1 MTSTRWAGPGCCC
14 RPRWPSG
21 WGSSG
26 PPTGSSTSATEPGAA
41 RPGPKL
47 LTLVHA
53 MVAGA
58 DCIDDVE
65 LLRCGS
71 TASVLGHRVMA
82 ASTVGTWLR
91 AFTFGHVR
99 QLDKVTGEILSRAWA
114 AGAGPGDGPLT
125 VDVDSTICE
134 VHGYHKQGAC
144 YGYTHRLGYHPLLAT
159 RADTGE
165 VLHARLRKGS
175 ANTARGILRFVDEL
189 VARLRRAGATGEL
202 TLRMDSGFWSAK
214 LIRRLRGDKVGYSIT
229 VRQTRPCPPAIAAI
243 PVQAWVQIAYAP
255 DGVAEVAE
263 TGYRGHRLIVR
274 RVQNPGDQQ
283 QLFPTWRYHA
293 FVTDRPGTMIELD
306 ADHRRHAVCELA
318 IRDLKAGP
326 GLAHL
331 PSGRF
336 AATPLGCW
344 PPPWPTTCCAGP
356 PAWVWASATS
366 RPWPRR
372 CGGPCFTCP
381 GGSPAPR
388 GDGRCTCP
396 PAGPGRTRS
405 GWPWRG
411 CAASRTRPD
420 SITIA
425 AVAGWRQA
433 NSFHLAQSASITD
446 P

>member
-1 MTSTRWAGPGCCC
+1 MRSSHVVLDQVDIAFDDEHAVGGAGLLLP
-14 RPRWPSG
+14 
-21 WGSSG
+21 
-26 PPTGSSTSATEPGAA
+26 ATLAERLGIERATDRLIDLGDRTGAA
-41 RPGPKL
+41 RPGRKL

-99 QLDKVTGEILSRAWA
+99 QLDKVTGEILTRAWA

-202 TLRMDSGFWSAK
+202 TLRMD
-214 LIRRLRGDKVGYSIT
+214 
-229 VRQTRPCPPAIAAI
+229 
-243 PVQAWVQIAYAP
+243 
-255 DGVAEVAE
+255 
-263 TGYRGHRLIVR
+263 
-274 RVQNPGDQQ
+274 
-283 QLFPTWRYHA
+283 
-293 FVTDRPGTMIELD
+293 
-306 ADHRRHAVCELA
+306 
-318 IRDLKAGP
+318 
-326 GLAHL
+326 
-331 PSGRF
+331 
-336 AATPLGCW
+336 
-344 PPPWPTTCCAGP
+344 
-356 PAWVWASATS
+356 
-366 RPWPRR
+366 
-372 CGGPCFTCP
+372 P
-381 GGSPAPR
+381 GGS
-388 GDGRCTCP
+388 GRP
-396 PAGPGRTRS
+396 S
-405 GWPWRG
+405 
-411 CAASRTRPD
+411 
-420 SITIA
+420 
-425 AVAGWRQA
+425 
-433 NSFHLAQSASITD
+433 
-446 P
+446 